1 MVKKGGGRGSG
12 RGKGAGGQGKQAP
25 RRAQTRTQTIKELS
39 MARGASEEYYEKGNR
54 TPQRGGLFASR
65 RIRALHRTLDSTHL
79 KIV

>member
-39 MARGASEEYYEKGNR
+39 MARGASEAYYEKR
-54 TPQRGGLFASR
+54 EQDATTR
-65 RIRALHRTLDSTHL
+65 RIIRF
-79 KIV
+79 